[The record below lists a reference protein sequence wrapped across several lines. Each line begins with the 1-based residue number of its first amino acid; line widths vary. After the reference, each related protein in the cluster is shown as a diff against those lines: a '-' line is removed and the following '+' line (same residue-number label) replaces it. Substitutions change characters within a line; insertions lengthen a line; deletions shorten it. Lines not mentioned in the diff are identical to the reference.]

1 MLGLQ
6 QGFFKEFSYVA
17 KWHRVLMTLDRGVGR
32 LVSLASYA
40 CTSTWDLS
48 AVVSILC

>member
-17 KWHRVLMTLDRGVGR
+17 KWHQVLMTLDRGVGR
-32 LVSLASYA
+32 LVSLPMLAPPPGI
-40 CTSTWDLS
+40 CPQ
-48 AVVSILC
+48 